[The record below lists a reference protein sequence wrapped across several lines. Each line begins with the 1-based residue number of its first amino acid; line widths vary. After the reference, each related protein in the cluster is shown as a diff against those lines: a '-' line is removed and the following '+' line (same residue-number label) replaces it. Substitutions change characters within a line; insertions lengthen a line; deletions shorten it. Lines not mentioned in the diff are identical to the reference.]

1 MATEAVWFTAVYA
14 MICVYILTPPTE
26 FVTAGLTL
34 THLLGRFIDK
44 EDVKFVEHHIQRTLL
59 TVIVHTFLPLG
70 YFFGFTNLIEDD
82 SLVALWQSK
91 LLWQV
96 GLAVSCLVFTA
107 GIVVAFSWSM
117 ADWSRHPVTQ
127 RLLHYG
133 SPWRLIAMRIDA
145 EFSQVDK
152 FISGAGSLT
161 RTVVT
166 NSWIIKATP
175 YNLHLIQQTDAV
187 LELVSSAEHSVS
199 HVSGMGIQYLDILV
213 KSRRPGIASFTIRV
227 NSMEY
232 NDLRVKLQA
241 PLDNVR
247 NIVIHRSL
255 SDRFTD
261 AFKTH
266 VEQNSRYKLP
276 AGMELEPCIGCMQ
289 TPASVKLQ
297 KLCDEALVGQCQG
310 CLCRPMWCVDCMGR
324 WFASRQDQARPE
336 TWLGSRCFCPTC
348 RSVFCML
355 DVCIV
360 EP

>member
-1 MATEAVWFTAVYA
+1 MATEAVWFSVVYA

-34 THLLGRFIDK
+34 THLFGRFIDK

-82 SLVALWQSK
+82 SLVELWQSK

-107 GIVVAFSWSM
+107 GIVVAFTWSM
-117 ADWSRHPVTQ
+117 ADWARHPVTQ

-133 SPWRLIAMRIDA
+133 SPWRIIAMRINT

-213 KSRRPGIASFTIRV
+213 KSRRPGIPSFTIRV

-232 NDLRVKLQA
+232 NDLKEKLQA

-261 AFKTH
+261 AFRSH
-266 VEQNSRYKLP
+266 VEQNARYRLP

-289 TPASVKLQ
+289 TTANVKLQ

-310 CLCRPMWCVDCMGR
+310 CLCRPMWCLDCMGR

-360 EP
+360 EA

>member
-1 MATEAVWFTAVYA
+1 

-34 THLLGRFIDK
+34 THLFGRFIDK

-70 YFFGFTNLIEDD
+70 YFVGFTNLIEDD
-82 SLVALWQSK
+82 SIVELWQSK

-107 GIVVAFSWSM
+107 GIVLAFTWSM

-127 RLLHYG
+127 RLLQYG
-133 SPWRLIAMRIDA
+133 SPWRLIAMRINV

-213 KSRRPGIASFTIRV
+213 KSRRPGIPSFTIRV

-232 NDLRVKLQA
+232 NDLKE
-241 PLDNVR
+241 N
-247 NIVIHRSL
+247 
-255 SDRFTD
+255 
-261 AFKTH
+261 
-266 VEQNSRYKLP
+266 
-276 AGMELEPCIGCMQ
+276 
-289 TPASVKLQ
+289 
-297 KLCDEALVGQCQG
+297 
-310 CLCRPMWCVDCMGR
+310 CRPHWTMFV
-324 WFASRQDQARPE
+324 
-336 TWLGSRCFCPTC
+336 TL
-348 RSVFCML
+348 
-355 DVCIV
+355 
-360 EP
+360 

>member
-1 MATEAVWFTAVYA
+1 MRWLWVARVAPRAVWRE
-14 MICVYILTPPTE
+14 P
-26 FVTAGLTL
+26 
-34 THLLGRFIDK
+34 LL
-44 EDVKFVEHHIQRTLL
+44 HS
-59 TVIVHTFLPLG
+59 LPG

-145 EFSQVDK
+145 EFCQVDK

-213 KSRRPGIASFTIRV
+213 KSRRPGIPSFTIRV

-266 VEQNSRYKLP
+266 VEQNSKYKLP

-289 TPASVKLQ
+289 TTANVKLQ

-310 CLCRPMWCVDCMGR
+310 CLCRPMWCLDCMGR